1 MKMGREDIR
10 VCEIWRSH
18 GSKKGSGSVE
28 RVMASR
34 SKHMVNL
41 AKYGGREE
49 NQSKTTSKWWEY
61 GEKERGKNRKKE
73 TYAQVVRGGK
83 FAMVEEERNSK
94 SRVLYGGES
103 NARVFTNGGTVE
115 DQREEKEVDECNDG
129 DQGWEEY
136 RETKESK
143 ASMEREER
151 KNERLGNRK
160 GMEEEDDDVEISE
173 EIDDIG
179 VVDNEISTENALL
192 EIEKEREK
200 EGNLNFKSKK
210 DGSACKGIEK
220 EGQWHGEEG
229 MLQVT
234 ELETASNSRELSL
247 AKRRMGEG
255 EMDYEKKKKM
265 KRRWVVKN
273 MELEG
278 KACNKKGRIKMR
290 EIRKWVKMKKDG
302 GLRKGSKRK
311 ETNK

>member
-18 GSKKGSGSVE
+18 GSKKGRGSVE

-73 TYAQVVRGGK
+73 TYAQVQNVGGGLVR
-83 FAMVEEERNSK
+83 
-94 SRVLYGGES
+94 
-103 NARVFTNGGTVE
+103 VE
-115 DQREEKEVDECNDG
+115 DTLDCNNLVVAIMVVETENENKIEEVIELQVGERSYK
-129 DQGWEEY
+129 GWEEY

-302 GLRKGSKRK
+302 GLRKGSLA
-311 ETNK
+311 